1 MDFDVKK
8 NYYDILGVKEDA
20 SAEEIKKAFKK
31 AAVKHHPD
39 KGWDK
44 KKFQEVNEAYQVI
57 GDEKKK
63 SQYDTYRKWGF
74 WGFWGFEVE
83 LILEGLEA
91 KADSE
96 VSEGLIFEILTSA
109 TLWAGFLAEDSA
121 DDLGEKAPRA
131 EKTSKLP

>member
-1 MDFDVKK
+1 MKRIKSSAMRRKSPNTTRTGNEVS
-8 NYYDILGVKEDA
+8 ED
-20 SAEEIKKAFKK
+20 
-31 AAVKHHPD
+31 
-39 KGWDK
+39 
-44 KKFQEVNEAYQVI
+44 
-57 GDEKKK
+57 
-63 SQYDTYRKWGF
+63 
-74 WGFWGFEVE
+74 FEVE